1 VRYLYESSVAVMEF
15 QEVFQ
20 GSSRIHHGVVER
32 GAGPSCTATI
42 STAARPSVGAS
53 REASASASIA
63 LMRANSRVRER
74 NWGLELEDTYDMSAS
89 TASESSNLG
98 FNFFL

>member
-32 GAGPSCTATI
+32 GAGPSCTATT
-42 STAARPSVGAS
+42 STAARPSGGAS
-53 REASASASIA
+53 REGQFKSERKK
-63 LMRANSRVRER
+63 LLVRV
-74 NWGLELEDTYDMSAS
+74 AI
-89 TASESSNLG
+89 
-98 FNFFL
+98 